1 MESDFIRFK
10 EDFQKFRSEVF
21 NTVRGTKEDLQEQI
35 NNSDKFFGELTSQ
48 LGEEIKDVRNLAT
61 TQMRQQE
68 KELVNRFS
76 GQFNEVNDFMTKSVD
91 FLKKEAKNTNEKFLK
106 SVKNI
111 KQVCSNY
118 FGKYEADLEELKIK
132 IDNLQYKYK
141 DWQRILIEPTTMNE
155 ARLFSVESRITEE
168 EEMRIKEYEYMRDM
182 LKKLLYSLEQV
193 NMSQID

>member
-1 MESDFIRFK
+1 M
-10 EDFQKFRSEVF
+10 
-21 NTVRGTKEDLQEQI
+21 RGTKEDLQEQI

-118 FGKYEADLEELKIK
+118 FGKYESDLEELKIK
-132 IDNLQYKYK
+132 IDNLQDKYK